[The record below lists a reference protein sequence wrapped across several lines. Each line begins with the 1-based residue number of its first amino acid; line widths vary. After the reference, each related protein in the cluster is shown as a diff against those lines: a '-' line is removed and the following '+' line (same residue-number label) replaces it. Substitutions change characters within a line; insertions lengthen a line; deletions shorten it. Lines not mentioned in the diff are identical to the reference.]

1 MELKWIKYVI
11 AFILGG
17 AAFTAVAPFLNT
29 FIIFALIALVF
40 LLIFAVFI
48 PGGWLFGYFTVRS
61 VTSLLFLGRI
71 GRTLLLA
78 LFFSFISILI
88 GGALDIPATG
98 LTFFLGGI
106 LGVSAVWSPQQ
117 RYVRPSTTPEPAKK
131 KGRELMIE
139 LGRSGLLS
147 VDGITRH
154 EFESGVLVVGARART
169 VTRKIVRELAKLG
182 CKIVIIGSKR
192 LIPPNVNVEAYEVSA
207 IDVSKDF
214 EEYEESADN
223 MVYALALAHRLKNDD
238 VSNLIPAAR
247 LVREGVLGGRVGRN
261 EILQSIQVQD
271 RRLAP
276 LFANIASL
284 VKSIAPGGLHT
295 SQILSS
301 KAQVV
306 CVEPLGSQ
314 RDKVFIISYLLQMLV
329 GRGVVLIVENPE
341 LIIKDINLLSYEAR
355 EPWEKLYLALEYSK
369 QFGLILVSRDTPKT
383 ERVWNLCRTYILTEL
398 SELPFRVGERS
409 RSLLPLIKSLKPM
422 EAIISGEGDR
432 KFKVEPIYPVT
443 VEPKMVKP
451 VSVTASKEGQLVE
464 TRLEAG
470 EGAEAP
476 QPTMLEKAFGE
487 KVLDIARI
495 LEQARSG
502 LTNIS
507 ETDKELVK
515 KLEERGYVTSFGGT
529 YYTTATGEEA
539 LSEYQKAVKERGL
552 LVKQAPTGEAGRAE
566 EVIEVTSRGAVQTI
580 IDSEAESRM
589 DEVLAT
595 YYMAESLFR
604 QGKYGPCVM
613 NCYGF
618 MVNALKKF
626 YDIEKGH
633 LDDLV
638 EVLVQRGAETGLT
651 INEAKDAKT
660 LLIEASNALKEG
672 RQVPL
677 TSAQR
682 MLKYARKVLDALQKT
697 GGGGSEGR

>member
-1 MELKWIKYVI
+1 MQLGWIKYVI

-17 AAFTAVAPFLNT
+17 AIFTVVAPFLNT
-29 FIIFALIALVF
+29 LIIFALIALIF
-40 LLIFAVFI
+40 LLIFVAFI

-61 VTSLLFLGRI
+61 ITSLLFLGRI
-71 GRTLLLA
+71 GRTILLA
-78 LFFSFISILI
+78 LLFSFISMLM
-88 GGALDIPATG
+88 GSRLAVPVSG
-98 LTFFLGGI
+98 LTFLFGGI
-106 LGVSAVWSPQQ
+106 LGVSAVWSPPQ
-117 RYVRPSTTPEPAKK
+117 RYTRPSSSLEPTKK
-131 KGRELMIE
+131 RGEELMIE

-169 VTRKIVRELAKLG
+169 VTRKIVSELAKLG

-192 LIPPNVNVEAYEVSA
+192 LIPPNVSAEAYEVSA

-214 EEYEESADN
+214 EEYEDSADN

-276 LFANIASL
+276 LFASIASL
-284 VKSIAPGGLHT
+284 VKSITPGGLHT

-301 KAQVV
+301 EAQVV
-306 CVEPLGSQ
+306 CIEPIGSQ

-329 GRGVVLIVENPE
+329 DKGVVLIVEDPE

-398 SELPFRVGERS
+398 SELPFRLDERS
-409 RSLLPLIKSLKPM
+409 RSLLPLIKNLKPM

-432 KFKVEPIYPVT
+432 KFRVEPIYPAKVK
-443 VEPKMVKP
+443 PKIVKP
-451 VSVTASKEGQLVE
+451 VAASKERGGVE
-464 TRLEAG
+464 ARLEVEAG
-470 EGAEAP
+470 EEPSTP

-487 KVLDIARI
+487 KVLDAARI

-502 LTNIS
+502 LMKVS
-507 ETDKELVK
+507 EGDRELLK
-515 KLEERGYVTSFGGT
+515 RLEEKGYLTSFGGT

-539 LSEYQKAVKERGL
+539 LSEYQKAVKERGV
-552 LVKQAPTGEAGRAE
+552 LVRQAPTEEAGRAE
-566 EVIEVTSRGAVQTI
+566 EVVEAFKGAVQTV

-613 NCYGF
+613 NCYEF

-626 YDIEKGH
+626 YNIEKGH

-638 EVLVQRGAETGLT
+638 EILVQRGAETGLT

-660 LLIEASNALKEG
+660 LLIETSNALKEG

-682 MLKYARKVLDALQKT
+682 MLRYARKVLDALQKT
-697 GGGGSEGR
+697 GGGGSEG